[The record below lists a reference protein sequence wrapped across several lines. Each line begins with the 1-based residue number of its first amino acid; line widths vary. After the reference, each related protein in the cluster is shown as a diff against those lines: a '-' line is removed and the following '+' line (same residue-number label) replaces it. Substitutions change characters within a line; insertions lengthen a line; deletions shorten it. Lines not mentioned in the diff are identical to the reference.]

1 MNVRKGIAMNESS
14 APKELD
20 AGELEQFAAR
30 LRALRAETAAALEA
44 RLHGHGAERHDE
56 AGMPRRADDTDDD
69 ASAEAQRSMDIAQL
83 SHATAELGE
92 IDAALARIADG
103 SYGLCIDCGGPIG
116 RPRLLVHPM
125 AVRCAPCQSR
135 RERRIPSR

>member
-1 MNVRKGIAMNESS
+1 MRRRGLDMNEQ
-14 APKELD
+14 ATPGELTQT
-20 AGELEQFAAR
+20 ELEQFGAR
-30 LRALRAETAAALEA
+30 LRLARAEVSAALEA
-44 RLHGHGAERHDE
+44 RLHGHGQERHDE

-69 ASAEAQRSMDIAQL
+69 AAAEAQRSMDIAQL
-83 SHATAELGE
+83 SHTTAELAE

-103 SYGLCIDCGGPIG
+103 SYGWCIDCGGPIG

-135 RERRIPSR
+135 REKRAMR

>member
-1 MNVRKGIAMNESS
+1 MNEQ
-14 APKELD
+14 ATPGELTQ
-20 AGELEQFAAR
+20 AELEQFGAR
-30 LRALRAETAAALEA
+30 LRLLRGEVMAALEA
-44 RLHGHGAERHDE
+44 RLHGHGQERHDE

-69 ASAEAQRSMDIAQL
+69 AAAEAQRSMDIAQL
-83 SHATAELGE
+83 SHATAELAE

-103 SYGLCIDCGGPIG
+103 SYGWCIDCGGPIG

-135 RERRIPSR
+135 REKRAMR